1 MRARREIVVWALV
14 VAIGA
19 LATHQVRRFDSA
31 FAVAKPS
38 ASPSDRPRDAPRT
51 GPSLAELVVRA
62 RIGSSSLGPESQHA
76 LSLATRLRAPQ
87 PAPSIVRKADYVA
100 PRSVDKSFVV
110 ASISAPNGAARLLR
124 AAMEKPFPRAPRAGT
139 ALAALNAATGALHA
153 STGGVSAYGELAP
166 DIFAERRLTVLQIGD
181 SHTAADF
188 FSGRVR
194 ERLQQAF
201 GDGGDAF
208 LAPGK
213 PHVGV
218 RSALFAT
225 DTSGD
230 WSYEALQHNSDD
242 RRRLHLSGFNA
253 VARHAASTM
262 TMKARNGRVYHHA
275 DITFLEQPGGGKAE
289 VLLDGASAGEVD
301 LDGGASREVTFDARP
316 RNGQGFRELE
326 VRTLDGDPVAVT
338 GVEVGREGDGV
349 SYLSIGYP
357 GATVQLLQRLD
368 SGNFGEDIRRLS
380 PDIVV
385 LAFGTNEG
393 FNDNLDVGGY
403 IQQYEQIVRRLLA
416 IRPGLKIVMVGPA
429 DAARPAGG
437 CHAAGVGQHCAN
449 PGLVQTA
456 SIESSGNCRLPIP
469 PKLNAVREAQRKL
482 AAKLGAAFWDWSSVQ
497 GGVCGAQAWAAANPP
512 LMAHDYVHMT
522 LEGYRQSADRFADFF
537 IPLIQGRPAA
547 THVVSNN

>member
-1 MRARREIVVWALV
+1 MRARREIVVWTLV

-19 LATHQVRRFDSA
+19 LATTQVRRFHSA
-31 FAVAKPS
+31 FAIAKPY
-38 ASPSDRPRDAPRT
+38 DRPHA
-51 GPSLAELVVRA
+51 GPNLAELVARA
-62 RIGSSSLGPESQHA
+62 RIGSSSLGPETQRA
-76 LSLATRLRAPQ
+76 LSLATRLEAGKSAP
-87 PAPSIVRKADYVA
+87 AVARKADYVA
-100 PRSVDKSFVV
+100 PRAVDRALVV
-110 ASISAPNGAARLLR
+110 ASISAPNGAARVLR
-124 AAMEKPFPRAPRAGT
+124 AAMEKPSPRAPRTAT
-139 ALAALNAATGALHA
+139 ALAALNAATGALRA
-153 STGGVSAYGELAP
+153 ATGEISAYGALAP
-166 DIFAERRLTVLQIGD
+166 SWFADRRLTILQLGD

-201 GDGGDAF
+201 GEGGDAF

-218 RSALFAT
+218 RSALFST

-230 WSYEALQHNSDD
+230 WSYEALQRNSDD
-242 RRRLHLSGFNA
+242 RKRLHLSGFNA

-262 TMKARNGRVYHHA
+262 TLKARNGRVYDHA
-275 DITFLEQPGGGKAE
+275 DVSFLKQPGGGKAE

-301 LDGGASREVTFDARP
+301 LDGDAGAEVTFDARP
-316 RNGQGFRELE
+316 RAGQGFRELQ

-368 SGNFGEDIRRLS
+368 GGNFAEDIRRLE
-380 PDIVV
+380 PDIIV

-393 FNDNLDVGGY
+393 FNDNLDVAGY
-403 IQQYEQIVRRLLA
+403 VQQYEQIVRRLQA
-416 IRPGLKIVMVGPA
+416 IRPGLRIVMVGPA

-437 CHAAGVGQHCAN
+437 CHAAGVGQRCA
-449 PGLVQTA
+449 PSGEVQTA
-456 SIESSGNCRLPIP
+456 SIEASGNCRLPIP

-482 AAKLGAAFWDWSSVQ
+482 AARLGAAFWDWSTVQ

-522 LEGYRQSADRFADFF
+522 LEGYKQSADRFADFL
-537 IPLIQGRPAA
+537 IPLIEGRPAA
-547 THVVSNN
+547 THVVSND

>member
-1 MRARREIVVWALV
+1 MRARREIVVWALI

-19 LATHQVRRFDSA
+19 LATFQARRFDLH
-31 FAVAKPS
+31 FHKPH
-38 ASPSDRPRDAPRT
+38 A
-51 GPSLAELVVRA
+51 GPNLAELVTRA
-62 RIGSSSLGPESQHA
+62 RIGSSSLGPETQHA
-76 LSLATRLRAPQ
+76 LWLATGLKGGE
-87 PAPSIVRKADYVA
+87 PAPAARKADYLA
-100 PRSVDKSFVV
+100 PRAIDKSLLV
-110 ASISAPNGAARLLR
+110 ASISAPNGAAKLLR
-124 AAMEKPFPRAPRAGT
+124 AAMEKPSPRAPRAST
-139 ALAALNAATGALHA
+139 ALAALNAATGALRAA
-153 STGGVSAYGELAP
+153 SGEISAYGELAP
-166 DIFAERRLTVLQIGD
+166 GWFSDRRLTILQLGD

-201 GDGGDAF
+201 GDGGEAF

-218 RSALFAT
+218 RSALFST

-242 RRRLHLSGFNA
+242 RKRLHLSGFNA
-253 VARHAASTM
+253 VARHALSTL
-262 TMKARNGRVYHHA
+262 TLKARNGRVYDHA
-275 DITFLEQPGGGKAE
+275 DVSFLEQPGGGKAE

-301 LDGGASREVTFDARP
+301 LDGAASREVTFDARP
-316 RNGQGFRELE
+316 KDGQGFREVQ

-368 SGNFGEDIRRLS
+368 NGNFAEDIRRLE
-380 PDIVV
+380 PDIIV

-393 FNDNLDVGGY
+393 FNDNLDLGGY
-403 IQQYEQIVRRLLA
+403 IQQYEQIVRRLQA
-416 IRPGLKIVMVGPA
+416 TRPGLRIVIVGPA
-429 DAARPAGG
+429 DAARPAGQ

-449 PGLVQTA
+449 TGAVQTA
-456 SIESSGNCRLPIP
+456 SIESSGNCRLPVP

-482 AAKLGAAFWDWSSVQ
+482 AAKLGAAFWDWSSAQ
-497 GGVCGAQAWAAANPP
+497 GGACGAQAWAAANPP

-522 LEGYRQSADRFADFF
+522 LEGYKQSADRFADFL
-537 IPLIQGRPAA
+537 IPLIEGRPAA